1 MSFSAERFD
10 WGQREPI
17 DEWTV
22 HQKVENMIDD
32 FLTQKQRK
40 EENVKEICRQ
50 CAKLS
55 NKVTFVTCE
64 MFMTWINNIP
74 FNFLHRNCPILLL
87 GNVQITTNILI
98 LYYPFGGN
106 VYVKRKVFAETLF
119 SSHFCIFR
127 LDGHLIESSPT
138 QFTLFSFPWK
148 IHQITQLNR
157 IPLGPGQLFK
167 CSKKVKLKV
176 YENISDL
183 INHRHPHLL

>member
-32 FLTQKQRK
+32 FFTQKQRK

-98 LYYPFGGN
+98 LYYSFGGN

-119 SSHFCIFR
+119 FVTFLHIQIGWSPYWVFTDPIHFIF
-127 LDGHLIESSPT
+127 LSLENSPNHPT
-138 QFTLFSFPWK
+138 QPNPTGTGATFQMF
-148 IHQITQLNR
+148 
-157 IPLGPGQLFK
+157 
-167 CSKKVKLKV
+167 
-176 YENISDL
+176 
-183 INHRHPHLL
+183 